1 MSHQPHFHSVHHVL
15 NHHQGQY
22 AHYVGPST
30 FSQTQSTS
38 TSPSNSTSISNN
50 NTNSNSTNPAPR
62 VNSPISK
69 TAPQSVLNN
78 AQRSSSTSTFRV
90 TMPSTPT
97 TVAPQDTT
105 TQRQY
110 MSQYV
115 PSYEYRHYQTLSAT
129 TSTAPESSV
138 APRATTLTPTPAP
151 APVAAP
157 APAPAPAPSTIF
169 VLCPKLPPS
178 FFASL
183 SFRSSP
189 WNQAALVSSRIR
201 SMILV
206 SSGIWNRSSGTT
218 ERKTHVG
225 AVLITTMM
233 AKFINLPVFQRLRSI
248 KQLGTA
254 YYVWAGA
261 SHNRFGHCIALQRS
275 QPELRITDRDV
286 QCVTLAGLCHDLGHG
301 PWSHVWDGEFI
312 PHALPNLK
320 WTHEEASEMML
331 DFLIAQKKIVI
342 PLKDVV
348 FIKALIAGDHD
359 RCKVE
364 RAFLFDIVVNKRNGL
379 DVDKYDHD
387 PFTSLTSL

>member
-1 MSHQPHFHSVHHVL
+1 MSHQPHSHLVHHVL

-30 FSQTQSTS
+30 SSQTQSTS
-38 TSPSNSTSISNN
+38 TSPSNSTFISNNN

-69 TAPQSVLNN
+69 TTPQSVLNN
-78 AQRSSSTSTFRV
+78 AQRSSFTSTFRV

-97 TVAPQDTT
+97 TVAPP

-115 PSYEYRHYQTLSAT
+115 PSYEYRHYQTPSAT
-129 TSTAPESSV
+129 TSTAPASSV
-138 APRATTLTPTPAP
+138 APRATTSTPTPAP
-151 APVAAP
+151 APVA
-157 APAPAPAPSTIF
+157 APAPAPSTIF

-189 WNQAALVSSRIR
+189 WNPAALVSSRIR
-201 SMILV
+201 STILV
-206 SSGIWNRSSGTT
+206 SSSIWNRSSGTT
-218 ERKTHVG
+218 EWKTHVG
-225 AVLITTMM
+225 AVLITTMV
-233 AKFINLPVFQRLRSI
+233 AKFIDSPVFQRLRSI
-248 KQLGTA
+248 KQLGTT

-286 QCVTLAGLCHDLGHG
+286 QCVTLVGLCHDLGHG
-301 PWSHVWDGEFI
+301 PWSHVWDGVFI
-312 PHALPNLK
+312 PHVLPNSK
-320 WTHEEASEMML
+320 WTHEEGSEMML
-331 DFLIAQKKIVI
+331 DFLIAQKKIAI
-342 PLKDVV
+342 PPKDVV

-359 RCKVE
+359 RCRTEK
-364 RAFLFDIVVNKRNGL
+364 AFLFDIVANIL
-379 DVDKYDHD
+379 
-387 PFTSLTSL
+387 LTV